1 MGTIR
6 WREIITS
13 IDWVILLSALLLSMT
28 GLAMFFSATYTQG
41 PVSPLFVRQG
51 VVVVAGFA
59 VAILLS
65 QFPYHA
71 IKRYAFIFYGLG
83 IAALFTVEATGRI
96 IRGTVSR
103 LELFGFQLQPS
114 EFIKIIIII
123 VLAAAL
129 GRVKHISFGTL
140 IKTGILVGIPL
151 VMVASEPDT
160 GMAALYGALWLGNL
174 LFWGLPWRYLV
185 ILGLLAGLGGFLAWH
200 YVFLDYQKARLI
212 SFVNPSADPLGRGY
226 NVSQSIVALGS
237 GQVLGRGLGHGPQSQ
252 LKFLPER
259 HTDFILA
266 SIGEELGFVGVSL
279 VLLLYLVMLWRI
291 LRIARQTNDPFGRI
305 LVIGVFIALVS
316 GLFVSAGMNM
326 GLLPVTG
333 IPLPLVS
340 YGGSNLL
347 ATFILLG
354 LVESVWVYSRFKR
367 HAPLEISNILS

>member
-1 MGTIR
+1 MSRIH

-28 GLAMFFSATYTQG
+28 GLAMFFSATYTEG
-41 PVSPLFVRQG
+41 PISPLFVRQG
-51 VVVVAGFA
+51 VVAMVGFGL
-59 VAILLS
+59 AILLS
-65 QFPYHA
+65 QFPYHI

-83 IAALFTVEATGRI
+83 LAALLAVEATGRI
-96 IRGTVSR
+96 IRGTISR
-103 LELFGFQLQPS
+103 LELFGFQVQPS
-114 EFIKIIIII
+114 EFVKIAIIIALATI
-123 VLAAAL
+123 V
-129 GRVKHISFGTL
+129 GKSKQIRGSTI

-151 VMVASEPDT
+151 VLVASEPDT
-160 GMAALYGALWLGNL
+160 GMAALYGAIWLGIL
-174 LFWGLPWRYLV
+174 LFWGLQWRHVLIV
-185 ILGLLAGLGGFLAWH
+185 LLLTALGGFLSWH

-212 SFVNPSADPLGRGY
+212 SFIDPSADPLGRGY

-237 GQVLGRGLGHGPQSQ
+237 GEVLGRGLGHGPQSQ

-266 SIGEELGFVGVSL
+266 SIGEELGFVGVAL
-279 VLLLYLVMLWRI
+279 VLLLYLVLLWRI
-291 LRIARQTNDPFGRI
+291 LRIARQTNDPFGRL
-305 LVIGVFIALVS
+305 LVVGVFIALLS

-354 LVESVWVYSRFKR
+354 IVESVSVYSRFKR
-367 HAPLEISNILS
+367 NAPLEISNIVS